1 VRFTRDDAV
10 RLSSETAAAIGGSER
25 RGPRASAAMSLACWR
40 PDARKL
46 SSGKDLEM

>member
-10 RLSSETAAAIGGSER
+10 RLSSETAAAIGGGEL
-25 RGPRASAAMSLACWR
+25 RGPRASAAVFLACWQ

-46 SSGKDLEM
+46 SSRNDLDM